1 MATSFA
7 PFTDLAKPVAQRHAS
22 IQAGEGFSGDQP
34 ALRAACM
41 KRMLSTI
48 ARIVMVVAAMT
59 SATTAFSEGQHTT
72 TGNKSDNEASES
84 DPGN

>member
-1 MATSFA
+1 
-7 PFTDLAKPVAQRHAS
+7 
-22 IQAGEGFSGDQP
+22 
-34 ALRAACM
+34 M